1 MANVT
6 SEDFAARL
14 LRSAEQA
21 ASIKAGE
28 MKAARVEQREVCGT
42 GVVERSDADYIRVD
56 GDARRM

>member
-14 LRSAEQA
+14 LRSAQQA
-21 ASIKAGE
+21 AAIKAGE
-28 MKAARVEQREVCGT
+28 MKPARVEQRMVCGT

-56 GDARRM
+56 EDDTRM